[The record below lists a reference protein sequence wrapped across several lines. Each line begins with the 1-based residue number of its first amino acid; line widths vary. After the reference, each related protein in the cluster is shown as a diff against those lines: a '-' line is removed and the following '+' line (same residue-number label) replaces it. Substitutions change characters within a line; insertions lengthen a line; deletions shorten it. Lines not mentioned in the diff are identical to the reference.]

1 MSILSIL
8 TRQSPTIAGYQF
20 DAVLEDTFEASVEL
34 TRYPVE
40 SGVKVAD
47 HRVINPMK
55 YYITG
60 AISNN
65 PLKVFDLVGMAA
77 GGLSNL
83 AGNNPYVAAVAG
95 LSAGF
100 LAGSNNTRASSTLEF
115 LLDLMINGLPFDV
128 DAVDIQLKDMV
139 ITRLSRDRD
148 PENEGGL
155 IFVAELQELVQLDR
169 LSDKTQPSQ
178 DQLPDG
184 DPAKAGAAATASTGQ
199 QVGGTP
205 GVSTTHQVNAVDGIT
220 MTQL

>member
-1 MSILSIL
+1 MSILSL
-8 TRQSPTIAGYQF
+8 FTRQSASIAGYQF
-20 DAVLEDTFEASVEL
+20 DAVLEDSFEASVEL

-47 HRVINPMK
+47 HRIIQPMR
-55 YYITG
+55 YYMVG

-65 PLKVFDLVGMAA
+65 PLKAIDVSSALGV
-77 GGLSNL
+77 GLSVLMGANPL
-83 AGNNPYVAAVAG
+83 AATVAG

-100 LAGSNNTRASSTLEF
+100 LAGSNFTRSSSTLQF
-115 LLDLMINGLPFDV
+115 LMDLLVAGMPFDV

-139 ITRLSRDRD
+139 LTRLSRDRD

-155 IFVAELQELVQLDR
+155 IFVAEMHELVQLSR
-169 LSDKTQPSQ
+169 LSDFTQPSQ
-178 DQLPDG
+178 DQLADG

-205 GVSTTHQVNAVDGIT
+205 GVSATHEVNTVDGIT

>member
-20 DAVLEDTFEASVEL
+20 DAALEDTFEASVEL

-128 DAVDIQLKDMV
+128 DAVDIQLKGMV

-155 IFVAELQELVQLDR
+155 IFVAELQELVSLDR

-205 GVSTTHQVNAVDGIT
+205 GVSTTHQVNTVDGIT

>member
-47 HRVINPMK
+47 HRIINPMK
-55 YYITG
+55 YYMTG

-65 PLKVFDLVGMAA
+65 PLKVIDTSSLVSL
-77 GGLSNL
+77 GLSAIMGINPL
-83 AGNNPYVAAVAG
+83 ASTIAG

-100 LAGSNNTRASSTLEF
+100 LAGSSFTRASSTLQF
-115 LLDLMINGLPFDV
+115 LMDLLVAGLPFDV
-128 DAVDIQLKDMV
+128 DAVDIQLRDMV

-148 PENEGGL
+148 PENENGL
-155 IFVAELQELVQLDR
+155 IFVAEMQELVSLAR
-169 LSDKTQPSQ
+169 LSDFTQPSQ
-178 DQLPDG
+178 DQLADG

-205 GVSTTHQVNAVDGIT
+205 GVSTTHEVNMVDGIT
-220 MTQL
+220 MTPL

>member
-8 TRQSPTIAGYQF
+8 TRQSPKIAGYQF
-20 DAVLEDTFEASVEL
+20 DAVLEDSFEATVEL

-47 HRVINPMK
+47 HRVIQPMR
-55 YYITG
+55 YYMVG

-65 PLKVFDLVGMAA
+65 PLKIIDLAGLAA
-77 GGLSNL
+77 GGLSNI
-83 AGNNPYVAAVAG
+83 ASRNPFVAAVAG

-100 LAGSNNTRASSTLEF
+100 LAGSQYTRASSTLQF
-115 LLDLMINGLPFDV
+115 LLDLLVAGLPFDV

-139 ITRLSRDRD
+139 LTRVSRDRD

-155 IFVAELQELVQLDR
+155 IFVAEMHELIQLDR
-169 LSDKTQPSQ
+169 LADKTQPSQ

-184 DPAKAGAAATASTGQ
+184 DPAKAGAAATTNSGQ
-199 QVGGTP
+199 QVGQTP
-205 GVSTTHQVNAVDGIT
+205 GVATASKVNMVDGIT
-220 MTQL
+220 EKPL

>member
-55 YYITG
+55 YFITG

-65 PLKVFDLVGMAA
+65 PLKVIDIAGLVA

-83 AGNNPYVAAVAG
+83 ASNNPYVATVAG

-100 LAGSNNTRASSTLEF
+100 LAGSQSTRASSALEF
-115 LLDLMINGLPFDV
+115 LIDLMINGTPFDV

-139 ITRLSRDRD
+139 LTRLSRDRD
-148 PENEGGL
+148 PETEGGL
-155 IFVAELQELVQLDR
+155 IFVAELQELVRLDR

-184 DPAKAGAAATASTGQ
+184 DPAKAGAASTASTGQ

-205 GVSTTHQVNAVDGIT
+205 GVSTTHQVNTVDGIT
-220 MTQL
+220 MTPL